1 MKRLLIA
8 LTSAVLFAGGGLLNA
23 APARA
28 DAAPYSDRAMHFVP
42 PDGFESV
49 DVPAVDLSEQAHLTT
64 VAAYVRN
71 RGKEDQ
77 LTIVIMMRLFEGP
90 LGDFESVMENDL
102 RSQIDG
108 LFVSKKELTRLP
120 NGMPGY
126 WLKLAYGEGFDSMQ
140 QYVYAAIDGQRGVA
154 VSITGHLGVMDESK
168 AKDALKNLA
177 VVVYQ

>member
-1 MKRLLIA
+1 MKRFLIA
-8 LTSAVLFAGGGLLNA
+8 VMSVALFVSGLINATPAGAA
-23 APARA
+23 APV
-28 DAAPYSDRAMHFVP
+28 YSDQAVRFVP
-42 PDGFESV
+42 PDGFDAV
-49 DVPAVDLSEQAHLTT
+49 DVPAVDLTEQAHLATI
-64 VAAYVRN
+64 AAYVHN

-77 LTIVIMMRLFEGP
+77 LTILIMMRLFDGP
-90 LGDFESVMENDL
+90 LNDFEAVTENDL
-102 RSQIDG
+102 RTQIDG

-140 QYVYAAIDGQRGVA
+140 QYVYATIDGRRGIA
-154 VSITGHLGVMDESK
+154 VSITGHLGVIDESK

>member
-8 LTSAVLFAGGGLLNA
+8 LMGAVLFGCGGLLNA
-23 APARA
+23 MPVRA
-28 DAAPYSDRAMHFVP
+28 DAAPYGDRALRFVP
-42 PDGFESV
+42 PDGFDAVS
-49 DVPAVDLSEQAHLTT
+49 VPAVDLSEESHLAT
-64 VAAYVRN
+64 VAAYAHN

-77 LTIVIMMRLFEGP
+77 LTILIMMKLFDGP
-90 LGDFESVMENDL
+90 LADFEETTENDL
-102 RSQIDG
+102 RAQIDG

-126 WLKLAYGEGFDSMQ
+126 WMKLAYGEGFDSMQ
-140 QYVYAAIDGQRGVA
+140 QYLYATIDGRRGIV
-154 VSITGHLGVMDESK
+154 VSITGHLGVIDENK